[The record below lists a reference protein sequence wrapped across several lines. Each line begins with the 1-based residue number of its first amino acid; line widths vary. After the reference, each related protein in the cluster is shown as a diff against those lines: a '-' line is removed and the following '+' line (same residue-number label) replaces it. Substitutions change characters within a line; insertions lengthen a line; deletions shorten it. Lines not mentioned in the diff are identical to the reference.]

1 MGSEN
6 TINNPVLSI
15 TPEPEEQEE
24 EVGFIVALSIDNK
37 ERLEALAIAWGIS
50 EESALNVAV
59 SDAYDSK
66 IAGMRDATG

>member
-15 TPEPEEQEE
+15 TPEAEE
-24 EVGFIVALSIDNK
+24 EVGFILALSIDNK

-50 EESALNVAV
+50 EEAALNVVV

-66 IAGMRDATG
+66 VAGMRDATG